1 MSAKS
6 KYIFLVAFLTSFPA
20 FAGEWETGM
29 SGELTGLY
37 GYTDVSKEYSA
48 YNNHNHGTGDA
59 ELSAYAKYI
68 FNNELEAGL
77 YIDLMFGLDHEL
89 EDYNQGKWGEE
100 VYGIA
105 DSPYGRL
112 MVGQT
117 YNAAYQFHVGAPD
130 VGPLGANNID
140 IVDFIRNP
148 NWNRK
153 GSEAKFATLNSTAIN
168 TDGVAAKLTY
178 ITPEIYNTVLG
189 FSYVP
194 DSYNRR
200 GLINKEA
207 SYRNNEGY
215 IFSAYN
221 YQNLGFAD
229 MSVSLGYA
237 EFVDIDKE
245 FSAGLSI
252 SRGNW
257 TLGGSWRK
265 TSSEDKETAI
275 NQQISAS
282 TPEFFDGYRD
292 GYAWDVGLGY
302 EFGPYQASLSYF
314 KSVADDSRN
323 KDEIIA
329 FSNSYQ
335 YNKYLNI
342 YLTAAHVNFE
352 GNNAAAQENNKGYA
366 FVTGLGINF

>member
-130 VGPLGANNID
+130 VGPLGTNNID

-148 NWNRK
+148 NWKRK

-292 GYAWDVGLGY
+292 GSWDVGLGY